1 MKQIA
6 FPGLLLLCCLSLS
19 LTGRAQNNANYDES
33 LVPAYTLPDLL
44 TMQDGKKVT
53 DANTWTKQRR
63 PEILH
68 LFETNV
74 YGKTMV
80 GRPKEMTWE
89 VTGEKKTHSDSA
101 IEKTV
106 AIYFAGKK
114 DGPKMDLRIVLPA
127 HAKKPVPLF
136 LIPAWGNNES
146 YLIAHGYGSAVF
158 MPSQIELDKK
168 DKYDSS
174 IRKFY
179 AKPGQDKPAPD
190 EWGAI
195 GAWAWAM
202 SRAMDYLETDKVID
216 PKKVCIMGF
225 SRYGKVA
232 VWAGAQDQRFA
243 IVISGE
249 SGCGGAV
256 IVRRGYGETLRTIN
270 GGFPYWFNDNF
281 KTYNE
286 RVNELPV
293 DWHMMIALM
302 APRPVY
308 VATAEGDRWGDPKGS
323 FLSAKYAQPVY
334 DLFKEGGVGVAEMPA
349 IETPVGDFIGYH
361 NRTGKHGITEYDW
374 VQFVKFADR
383 HLKR

>member
-1 MKQIA
+1 
-6 FPGLLLLCCLSLS
+6 
-19 LTGRAQNNANYDES
+19 
-33 LVPAYTLPDLL
+33 
-44 TMQDGKKVT
+44 
-53 DANTWTKQRR
+53 
-63 PEILH
+63 
-68 LFETNV
+68 
-74 YGKTMV
+74 MV

-89 VTGEKKTHSDSA
+89 VTSEKKTHSDSA

-106 AIYFAGKK
+106 AIYFTGKK
-114 DGPKMDLRIVLPA
+114 EGPKMDLRMVLPA
-127 HAKKPVPLF
+127 NATKPVPLF

-146 YLIAHGYGSAVF
+146 FLIAHGYGSAVF
-158 MPSQIELDKK
+158 TPWQIELDKK

-202 SRAMDYLETDKVID
+202 SRAMDYLETDKAVD
-216 PKKVCIMGF
+216 AKKVCIMGF

-232 VWAGAQDQRFA
+232 MWAGAQDQRFA
-243 IVISGE
+243 IVFSGE

-334 DLFKEGGVGVAEMPA
+334 DLFKEGGVGVEEMPPV
-349 IETPVGDFIGYH
+349 ETPVGDFIGYH
-361 NRTGKHGITEYDW
+361 NRTGNHGVTRYDW
-374 VQFVKFADR
+374 EQFVKFADK
-383 HLKR
+383 HLKK